1 MNAGACGQRGS
12 GGGPSMGMT
21 GAQASALA
29 GVIQD
34 AAQRNTIAS
43 SAPYYSRVLFE
54 VDAVEAPAGTFT
66 YTIPQGQ
73 ERRAFGYA
81 KTDPVQGMSGAFN
94 AATPCDTN
102 LMTKGQ
108 TLAGQTV
115 LIQGVSVMVQPGS
128 DFELARQF
136 LTECSCSIGLNGD
149 SQVMEMGTP
158 LNLPGIGGL
167 YGWGFTGVLAPD
179 AQGNATSQFSK
190 LGANGLPHADDY
202 RRVPEGLIWR
212 PAGHTDGTLVVKFRA
227 ERPSSVVSVERVAQA
242 DPLIF
247 AFDPPARIK
256 LDLMTHLI
264 CIAISDASVNL

>member
-54 VDAVEAPAGTFT
+54 VPAVEAPPGTFT
-66 YTIPQGQ
+66 YGIAQGQ

-81 KTDPVQGMSGAFN
+81 KTDPVQGMGGAFN
-94 AATPCDTN
+94 AATPADTN
-102 LMTKGQ
+102 LMSKGQ

-115 LIQGVSVMVQPGS
+115 LIQGVSVMVQPTS
-128 DFELARQF
+128 DFELARVF

-167 YGWGFTGVLAPD
+167 YGWGFSALLQPD
-179 AQGNATSQFSK
+179 AQAPAGTQFAK
-190 LGANGLPHADDY
+190 LGANGLPHADDF

-212 PAGHTDGTLVVKFRA
+212 PAGHTDGTLVIKFRA
-227 ERPSSVVSVERVAQA
+227 ERPSSVVAVARAAQA
-242 DPLIF
+242 NPLILPF
-247 AFDPPARIK
+247 TPPAVAR
-256 LDLMTHLI
+256 LDLMVHLI